1 MDDTEILKQQ
11 LQILKEAGV
20 ISEPEQNLRSK
31 VDSLVR
37 SIENLSA
44 KKLRIEYEI
53 KKQKRSLARKR
64 MELKK
69 GSKHSKAKLE
79 SALESGLLIENSG
92 RGSTTDPTL
101 DYLLR
106 ESARILDSD

>member
-1 MDDTEILKQQ
+1 MSDTEILNQQ
-11 LQILKEAGV
+11 LQLLSEAGV

-37 SIENLSA
+37 SIENLTA
-44 KKLRIEYEI
+44 KRLRIEYEI
-53 KKQKRSLARKR
+53 KMQKRSLARKR

-79 SALESGLLIENSG
+79 SALETGLLIGEFG
-92 RGSTTDPTL
+92 RKITTDPTL